1 MIKTSNLPPMRN
13 GQYVSSPNKSAVV
26 NIGSVLHFIPYLTI
40 VTNGIIMIKNR
51 IGETD
56 MAEIKI
62 LKTDSRG
69 RVILP
74 PPFRKEPLF
83 EYDVK
88 GDQIPLY
95 PVRTVRKYPDMSD
108 LPEEELSPDWIEREK
123 KVTTDT
129 RPGIVASTPSRA
141 LKKTK

>member
-1 MIKTSNLPPMRN
+1 
-13 GQYVSSPNKSAVV
+13 
-26 NIGSVLHFIPYLTI
+26 
-40 VTNGIIMIKNR
+40 MIKNR
-51 IGETD
+51 IGETN

-88 GDQIPLY
+88 GDQIILY

-108 LPEEELSPDWIEREK
+108 LPEEELSLDWIEREK
-123 KVTTDT
+123 KVNTDT
-129 RPGIVASTPSRA
+129 RSGIVASSPSKA
-141 LKKTK
+141 LKKKKK